1 MISAKVTY
9 FMKNLIINN
18 IIRFRKMAFIQIGQ
32 KTLVSLF
39 PFMIL
44 VALTRIIGASVFSP
58 SGYINMLFSLSSWLP
73 QFQTIG
79 VFLTNF
85 SSLVGGT
92 VGLLTA
98 YFSAKYTAG
107 YYGKSTGTA
116 GITAFF
122 FNLILYSRELFTAP
136 LNDGALIRVH
146 FPVTTNLIFAIIIG
160 YLVGKIFDWT
170 VSESDEK
177 IVDEQ
182 FDYQP
187 KTIRPIFYSLALA
200 VCLNFLLALAN
211 YYNLFTIINQ
221 FFSSFITSKSNLIAT
236 FINTIFLSLFA
247 WLGNS
252 ASFTNLQF
260 TDDQYALSNLNYVL
274 TNKTSVN
281 IPYPYTQT
289 TLYQG
294 YGGFAGVGALLAL
307 VIAIL
312 LISRNPKNKKVS
324 LLSLFPALFNN
335 GAPMMVGIPIML
347 NVIYLIPFILIPMIN
362 MLFAYGALAL
372 KLMPPVVYPVP
383 DGTPSVLYAFIGS
396 GGSLRAFALGI
407 FVFII
412 DVLIYIPFVK
422 LNNRIQED
430 LLIEGEADV
439 KTD

>member
-1 MISAKVTY
+1 
-9 FMKNLIINN
+9 MKNLIINH
-18 IIRFRKMAFIQIGQ
+18 IIRFRRLGIVQIGH

-39 PFMIL
+39 PFIML
-44 VALTRIIGASVFSP
+44 VAITRIIGDSVFSS
-58 SGYINMLFSLSSWLP
+58 SGYINMLLNISSWLP

-79 VFLTNF
+79 LFLTNF
-85 SSLVGGT
+85 SSLLGGA

-116 GITAFF
+116 GITAFI

-136 LNDGALIRVH
+136 LNDGALTRVH
-146 FPVTTNLIFAIIIG
+146 FPVATNLIFAIFIG

-170 VSESDEK
+170 ASDRDEK
-177 IVDEQ
+177 IVDEH
-182 FDYQP
+182 FNYQL
-187 KTIRPIFYSLALA
+187 KSIRPIFYSLAIA
-200 VCLNFLLALAN
+200 VFLNFLLALAN

-221 FFSSFITSKSNLIAT
+221 FFNSFMIIKSNLISI
-236 FINTIFLSLFA
+236 FINTLFLSLFA

-252 ASFTNLQF
+252 ASFANLQF
-260 TDDQYALSNLNYVL
+260 IDDPFATSNLNYVL
-274 TNKTSVN
+274 TNKTSFN

-294 YGGFAGVGALLAL
+294 FGGFAGVGALLAL
-307 VIAIL
+307 AIAIL
-312 LISRNPKNKKVS
+312 LVAKNQRNKQVS

-335 GAPMMVGIPIML
+335 GASMMVGVPIML
-347 NVIYLIPFILIPMIN
+347 NVIYLIPFILTPLIN

-396 GGSLRAFALGI
+396 GGSLRAFALGL
-407 FVFII
+407 FVFIVDI
-412 DVLIYIPFVK
+412 LIYIPFVR

-430 LLIEGEADV
+430 LLKEEGGEVDV
-439 KTD
+439 QTD

>member
-1 MISAKVTY
+1 
-9 FMKNLIINN
+9 MKNLIINN
-18 IIRFRKMAFIQIGQ
+18 IIRFRRMGIVQIGQ

-39 PFMIL
+39 PFIIL
-44 VALTRIIGASVFSP
+44 VAITRIIGDSVFS
-58 SGYINMLFSLSSWLP
+58 STGYINMLLSISSWLP

-79 VFLTNF
+79 LFLTNF
-85 SSLVGGT
+85 SSLLGGAVGL
-92 VGLLTA
+92 LLTA

-136 LNDGALIRVH
+136 LNDGALTRVN
-146 FPVTTNLIFAIIIG
+146 FPVATNLIFAIFIG

-170 VSESDEK
+170 TSESDEK

-182 FDYQP
+182 FNYQP
-187 KTIRPIFYSLALA
+187 KSIRPIFYSLVLA
-200 VCLNFLLALAN
+200 VFLNFLLALAN

-221 FFSSFITSKSNLIAT
+221 FFSSLVTSKSNLIAT
-236 FINTIFLSLFA
+236 FINTIFLSLSA
-247 WLGNS
+247 WFGNS
-252 ASFTNLQF
+252 ASFANQQF
-260 TDDQYALSNLNYVL
+260 TDDPFATSNLNYVL

-294 YGGFAGVGALLAL
+294 FGGFAGVGALLAL

-312 LISRNPKNKKVS
+312 LVAKNQRNKQVS

-335 GAPMMVGIPIML
+335 GASMMVGVPIML
-347 NVIYLIPFILIPMIN
+347 NVIYLIPFILTPLIN

-430 LLIEGEADV
+430 LQKEGEVDV
-439 KTD
+439 QTD

>member
-1 MISAKVTY
+1 MGIV
-9 FMKNLIINN
+9 
-18 IIRFRKMAFIQIGQ
+18 QIGQ

-39 PFMIL
+39 PFIIL
-44 VALTRIIGASVFSP
+44 VAITRIIGDSVFS
-58 SGYINMLFSLSSWLP
+58 STGYINMLLNISSWLP

-79 VFLTNF
+79 LFLTNF
-85 SSLVGGT
+85 SSFLGRAL
-92 VGLLTA
+92 GLLTA

-136 LNDGALIRVH
+136 LNDGALTRVN
-146 FPVTTNLIFAIIIG
+146 FPVSTNLIFTIFIG

-170 VSESDEK
+170 ASDSDEK
-177 IVDEQ
+177 IVDEH
-182 FDYQP
+182 FNYQP
-187 KTIRPIFYSLALA
+187 KSIRPIFYSLALA
-200 VCLNFLLALAN
+200 AFLNFLLALAN

-221 FFSSFITSKSNLIAT
+221 FFSSLVTIKSNLITT
-236 FINTIFLSLFA
+236 FINAIFLSLFA
-247 WLGNS
+247 WFGNS
-252 ASFTNLQF
+252 ASFANLQF
-260 TDDQYALSNLNYVL
+260 TDDPFATSNLNYVL

-294 YGGFAGVGALLAL
+294 FGGFAGVGGLLAL

-312 LISRNPKNKKVS
+312 LVAKNQRNKKVS

-335 GAPMMVGIPIML
+335 GAPMIVGVPIML
-347 NVIYLIPFILIPMIN
+347 NVIYLIPFILIPLIN

-422 LNNRIQED
+422 LNNRIQEN
-430 LLIEGEADV
+430 LQKEGKADV

>member
-1 MISAKVTY
+1 
-9 FMKNLIINN
+9 
-18 IIRFRKMAFIQIGQ
+18 
-32 KTLVSLF
+32 
-39 PFMIL
+39 
-44 VALTRIIGASVFSP
+44 
-58 SGYINMLFSLSSWLP
+58 MLLSISSWLP

-79 VFLTNF
+79 LFLTNF
-85 SSLVGGT
+85 SSLLGGAVGL
-92 VGLLTA
+92 LLTA

-136 LNDGALIRVH
+136 LNDGALTRVN
-146 FPVTTNLIFAIIIG
+146 FPVATNLIFAIFIG

-170 VSESDEK
+170 TSESDEK

-182 FDYQP
+182 FNYQP
-187 KTIRPIFYSLALA
+187 KSIRPIFYSLVLA
-200 VCLNFLLALAN
+200 VFLNFLLALAN

-221 FFSSFITSKSNLIAT
+221 FFSSLVTSKSNLIAT
-236 FINTIFLSLFA
+236 FINTIFLSLSA
-247 WLGNS
+247 WFGNS
-252 ASFTNLQF
+252 ASFANQQF
-260 TDDQYALSNLNYVL
+260 TDDPFATSNLNYVL

-294 YGGFAGVGALLAL
+294 FGGFAGVGALLAL

-312 LISRNPKNKKVS
+312 LVAKNQRNKQVS
-324 LLSLFPALFNN
+324 LLSLFHALFNN
-335 GAPMMVGIPIML
+335 GASMMVGVPIML
-347 NVIYLIPFILIPMIN
+347 NVIYLIPFILTPLIN

-407 FVFII
+407 FVFVI

-430 LLIEGEADV
+430 LQKEGEVDV